1 MNASQGLYNPRYERD
16 ACGIGFVAD
25 VQGRSSRSMV
35 ETALYS
41 LCRVRHRGAVA
52 ADSKSGDGAGLL
64 LPLPADFFAAE
75 LHSDADPAF
84 LGVAMTFSWP
94 PGQTGHRTIVEE
106 ACHNEGIAVLGWR
119 EVPIELDRIGDQ
131 AKEIHPG
138 IEQAILLRPVGVD
151 TGEAERRCI
160 RARKRSEKGC
170 ADAGI
175 KVYFPS
181 FSFLTITYKALVV
194 ADQLAE
200 FYPDLAR
207 DNFTAPFAMFHQRFS
222 TNTAPTWERAQ
233 PFRQTC
239 HNGEINTIAGN
250 INRMKAREGR
260 LGKRNLLEEELL
272 RPVIDEYGSDSAMLD
287 NVLELL
293 NREGR
298 DITHAM
304 AMLVP
309 CAWEKLEDLDDEVRD
324 FYRYHS

>member
-1 MNASQGLYNPRYERD
+1 M
-16 ACGIGFVAD
+16 
-25 VQGRSSRSMV
+25 
-35 ETALYS
+35 
-41 LCRVRHRGAVA
+41 A
-52 ADSKSGDGAGLL
+52 ADSKSGDGAGIL
-64 LPLPADFFAAE
+64 LPLPAQFFASE

-84 LGVAMTFSWP
+84 IGVAMAFVWP
-94 PGQTGHRTIVEE
+94 PGQTGHRKIVEE
-106 ACHNEGIAVLGWR
+106 TCEREGIGVVGWR
-119 EVPIELDRIGDQ
+119 EVPTELDYIGDQ

-138 IEQAILLRPVGVD
+138 IEQAILLRPVGVS
-151 TGEAERRCI
+151 TAEAERRCI
-160 RARKRSEKGC
+160 RARKRAEKTC
-170 ADAGI
+170 LDEGI
-175 KVYFPS
+175 RIYFPS

-200 FYPDLAR
+200 FYPDLAQ

-233 PFRQTC
+233 PFRQSC

-272 RPVIDEYGSDSAMLD
+272 RPVIDENGSDSAMFD

-298 DITHAM
+298 D
-304 AMLVP
+304 
-309 CAWEKLEDLDDEVRD
+309 VRTPWRCSSPAPGRSSRTWTTR
-324 FYRYHS
+324 FATSTATTPA